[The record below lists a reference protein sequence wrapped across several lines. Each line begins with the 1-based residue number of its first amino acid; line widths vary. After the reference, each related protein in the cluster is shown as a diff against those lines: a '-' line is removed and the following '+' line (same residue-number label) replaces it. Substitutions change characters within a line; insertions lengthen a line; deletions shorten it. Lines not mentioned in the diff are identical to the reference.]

1 MEARNDGE
9 EAPTELKAG
18 VRLGPYEI
26 VASIGAGGMGEVYR
40 ARDTRLGRDVAIKV
54 LPGEFTA
61 DPERLRR
68 FEQEA
73 HAVAALSHP
82 NILALYDVGTHEG
95 APYLVTELLEGES
108 LRGRLQAG
116 PLPPRKAVEL
126 AVQIAQG
133 LSAAHTKGIVHRDL
147 KPGNVFITTEGHV
160 KILDFGLAKL
170 APPRS
175 PAEGAQATTIVEA
188 TEAGTRLGTVG
199 YMSPEQVRG
208 QSVDHRTD
216 IFSFGCVLYEM
227 LSGRSPFRRD
237 TAPETMT
244 AILHDEAPGL
254 AGTVRHIPPALE
266 GIVARCLEK
275 SPEDRFQSARDLAHD
290 LSATMPDT
298 SPAKPTTITASTR
311 RRRFVGLALAGVAVL
326 VAAGVLVLRLKPAG
340 PSARATGPP
349 KIVVL
354 PFENLGSQEDAY
366 FAAGMTEEITSR
378 LANVQGLG
386 VISRTSAVG
395 YDRRG
400 KTIKQIGSDLGV
412 DYVLEGSVRWDR
424 GAGRESRVRIT
435 PQLIRVAEDTHV
447 WADRYDRVLA
457 DVFEMQS
464 EVAENAVKAM
474 GVALLPRERTAL
486 QAVSTNDLEAYDLYL
501 RARQLASGG
510 EDREHIEGALRLGQA
525 AIDRDPRFA
534 EALAGVAG
542 LQLLMYWLHYDH
554 SEGRLTSAKE
564 AAERAVELRPDL
576 ADPHIALGYYY
587 YRGLWDL
594 ARALS
599 EFSKALEIQPNS
611 SEALAATGYV
621 LRRQGRW
628 TDAAAAL
635 GRALETDPQ
644 NAGFLYN
651 LGETLM
657 LARRFT
663 DADRAWGRAIA
674 LSPLGSES
682 YGRRAWLQVL
692 WKGDVEKAQTVLDE
706 ARAVAGSRERFVQL
720 CGGWATRVAAFR
732 RDYPAALGLVDER
745 KGKGSDT
752 NLGYS
757 PISLT
762 RAVVQRFAAQQEARQ
777 SFVKAQRE
785 LEQKVREDPNDDRC
799 HSALGIAYAGLGR
812 REEAVREAK
821 LGCELMPV
829 SKDAWRALWRRE
841 NLATV
846 YTMVGMRGEAIAALD
861 DLLAASGEI
870 TVHLLRLDPRWDP
883 LRSDPR
889 FQALLT
895 KYEVKE

>member
-1 MEARNDGE
+1 
-9 EAPTELKAG
+9 
-18 VRLGPYEI
+18 
-26 VASIGAGGMGEVYR
+26 
-40 ARDTRLGRDVAIKV
+40 
-54 LPGEFTA
+54 
-61 DPERLRR
+61 
-68 FEQEA
+68 
-73 HAVAALSHP
+73 
-82 NILALYDVGTHEG
+82 
-95 APYLVTELLEGES
+95 
-108 LRGRLQAG
+108 
-116 PLPPRKAVEL
+116 
-126 AVQIAQG
+126 
-133 LSAAHTKGIVHRDL
+133 
-147 KPGNVFITTEGHV
+147 
-160 KILDFGLAKL
+160 
-170 APPRS
+170 
-175 PAEGAQATTIVEA
+175 
-188 TEAGTRLGTVG
+188 
-199 YMSPEQVRG
+199 MSPEQVRG

-435 PQLIRVAEDTHV
+435 PQLIRVADDTHV

-457 DVFEMQS
+457 DVFAMQS

-486 QAVSTNDLEAYDLYL
+486 KAVSTNDLEAYDLYL
-501 RARQLASGG
+501 RA
-510 EDREHIEGALRLGQA
+510 QA
-525 AIDRDPRFA
+525 ARKRRRGQGTHRRVRCGCARRRSIATPGSRRPLRGLPGAAPVDVL
-534 EALAGVAG
+534 AL
-542 LQLLMYWLHYDH
+542 
-554 SEGRLTSAKE
+554 
-564 AAERAVELRPDL
+564 LRPERGAARHKRQGSSGTSGRTPTRPRGHRTSL
-576 ADPHIALGYYY
+576 SVTTI
-587 YRGLWDL
+587 YRGLL
-594 ARALS
+594 GPYPRALS
-599 EFSKALEIQPNS
+599 EFSTALKIQPNS

-628 TDAAAAL
+628 TDAADGVGPAHS
-635 GRALETDPQ
+635 RRIPQ

-651 LGETLM
+651 LGETLH
-657 LARRFT
+657 ART
-663 DADRAWGRAIA
+663 
-674 LSPLGSES
+674 PLHGCRPRL
-682 YGRRAWLQVL
+682 G
-692 WKGDVEKAQTVLDE
+692 KGDRPEPARERELRTPGMAPGPVEGRCGKGSDGSG
-706 ARAVAGSRERFVQL
+706 RGSRRVAGSRERFVQL
-720 CGGWATRVAAFR
+720 CGGWRDASRRVSPRLPGSAWTSWTRGR
-732 RDYPAALGLVDER
+732 ER
-745 KGKGSDT
+745 APT
-752 NLGYS
+752 
-757 PISLT
+757 PT
-762 RAVVQRFAAQQEARQ
+762 
-777 SFVKAQRE
+777 
-785 LEQKVREDPNDDRC
+785 
-799 HSALGIAYAGLGR
+799 
-812 REEAVREAK
+812 
-821 LGCELMPV
+821 
-829 SKDAWRALWRRE
+829 
-841 NLATV
+841 LA
-846 YTMVGMRGEAIAALD
+846 I
-861 DLLAASGEI
+861 
-870 TVHLLRLDPRWDP
+870 
-883 LRSDPR
+883 LRSH
-889 FQALLT
+889 
-895 KYEVKE
+895 